1 MISPG
6 DRLCSLWT
14 PAPTRGLWV
23 TWAVSLWLTGA
34 GVATSTCGESRTWRG
49 PNWWGWWGE
58 VYVCG
63 LIMRDRKSRSSCSIY
78 QVTPVSS
85 VVSQQQTGVSVT
97 IHLSTRQS
105 LQSKVVSLYIFLS
118 SHLWTHK
125 IIKRVFAYG
134 NFAKNDEQT
143 QERISAVLLR
153 GDKNNRLYIPQT

>member
-6 DRLCSLWT
+6 DRSCWLWT
-14 PAPTRGLWV
+14 PAPTRGPWV
-23 TWAVSLWLTGA
+23 TWAVSLRLTGA
-34 GVATSTCGESRTWRG
+34 GVATSTWTDWWR
-49 PNWWGWWGE
+49 WWGD
-58 VYVCG
+58 VYVCVCG